1 MSRTAE
7 EVLLGAGDGC
17 CDVNLTKLA
26 PAVGSSPS
34 TLCKWRKNGFPESVK
49 IFARICRERGMTRE
63 QIGAIVEGLK

>member
-7 EVLLGAGDGC
+7 EILLGTGDSC
-17 CDVNLTKLA
+17 LDVNLTKLA

-34 TLCKWRKNGFPESVK
+34 TLCKWRKNGFPEPVK